1 MAVMNNFG
9 YRMKLESLIPDPPD
23 DRFFHRPSRKQPD
36 VEVEPHKK
44 QKVNNTSIIF
54 KRGGCTLFC
63 HKFVK

>member
-23 DRFFHRPSRKQPD
+23 DRFFHKPSRKQPD

-44 QKVNNTSIIF
+44 QKVNDARKKDFNLFSF
-54 KRGGCTLFC
+54 KNDD
-63 HKFVK
+63 KF